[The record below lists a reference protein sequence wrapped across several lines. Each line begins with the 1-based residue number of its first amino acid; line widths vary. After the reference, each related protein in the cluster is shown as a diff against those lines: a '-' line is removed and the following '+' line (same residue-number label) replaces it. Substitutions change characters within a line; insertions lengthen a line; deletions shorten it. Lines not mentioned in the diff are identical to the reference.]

1 VGHPSLAPDP
11 YQFPETFAMTD
22 STADQHPVSEERAAE
37 LVWQAIEQ
45 AGGTRS
51 IYRNPRMAFALNAR
65 RAIEVEGRTVDIRYG
80 EISTPA
86 IATVEGWVF
95 EIHDEDIELLMR
107 PKGR

>member
-1 VGHPSLAPDP
+1 M
-11 YQFPETFAMTD
+11 PEHAS
-22 STADQHPVSEERAAE
+22 STPPLTEERATQI
-37 LVWQAIEQ
+37 VWGAIEQ

-51 IYRNPRMAFALNAR
+51 IYRNPRMAFAFNAR
-65 RAIEVEGRTVDIRYG
+65 RAITVDGYEVDIRYG

-95 EIHDEDIELLMR
+95 EVHDEDIELLMR